1 MARKSQTRDRF
12 YMYIN
17 WESLIKVLDPE
28 GAKEVF
34 LAIFS
39 LERCFVSGAEY
50 STPTFSSP
58 LAGAVFQSIKETLD
72 KDFEEYKRTCEKNSQ
87 SRKKGW
93 EKKETVPGSG

>member
-34 LAIFS
+34 LAIFA
-39 LERCFVSGAEY
+39 LERSFTSDKEY
-50 STPTFSSP
+50 SPPTFSNP
-58 LAGAVFQSIKETLD
+58 LADAVFQSIKEALD
-72 KDFEEYKRTCEKNSQ
+72 RDFEEYKRTCEKNSQ
-87 SRKKGW
+87 NRKKGW